1 MTTEINPDILK
12 IYSKEAITGFI
23 NPRAGETKFG
33 ENISLVS
40 CLDELKNHPAKY
52 VLLGIPEDIGVRANY
67 GRAGT
72 SKAWQAALSSL
83 LNIQENPYL
92 NPKNVILLGEINCDK
107 QMVQAASIDMKEDHT
122 AEEFGGLV
130 LQIDHKVSAVIEQI
144 VKSGKIPIVI
154 GGGHNNSFGN
164 IKGTSQAL
172 NRKIN
177 CINFDAHTDFRALEH
192 RHSGNGF
199 SYAFEYQF
207 LNKYFIFGLH
217 RNYTSAS
224 VFSRMN
230 KYPDVISYN
239 FFEDIAVHKKHSFS
253 GAVNQAEAFCC
264 SDDFGI
270 EIDLD
275 SIELIGSSAMTPNG
289 FSLSEAREFLAYFSK
304 FSNLRYIHLCEGAP
318 KFGVFENQVGKAL
331 AYLISDII
339 SEENF

>member
-1 MTTEINPDILK
+1 MATSINSDILK
-12 IYSKEAITGFI
+12 IYSKKDVSEYV

-33 ENISLVS
+33 ENIALVS
-40 CLDELKNHPAKY
+40 NLSELKNHTAKY
-52 VLLGIPEDIGVRANY
+52 VLIGIPEDIGVRANY

-72 SKAWQAALSSL
+72 SKAWQAALSSF

-107 QMVQAASIDMKEDHT
+107 QMVQAASIDMKEIHA

-144 VKSGKIPIVI
+144 VKSEKVPIII

-164 IKGTSQAL
+164 IKGSSKAL
-172 NRKIN
+172 GKKIN
-177 CINFDAHTDFRALEH
+177 CLNFDAHTDFRTLEH

-217 RNYTSAS
+217 RNYTSSS
-224 VFSRMN
+224 VFATMN
-230 KYPDVISYN
+230 NYSDSISYN

-264 SDDFGI
+264 DDDFGI
-270 EIDLD
+270 EIDMD
-275 SIELIGSSAMTPNG
+275 SIEMMGSSAMTPNG
-289 FSLSEAREFLAYFSK
+289 FSLSETRGFLAYFSK

-331 AYLISDII
+331 AYLISDVV
-339 SEENF
+339 SEVNF

>member
-12 IYSKEAITGFI
+12 IYSKEAVTGFI

-40 CLDELKNHPAKY
+40 SLDELKNHPAKY

-130 LQIDHKVSAVIEQI
+130 LQIDHKVSAVIEEI
-144 VKSGKIPIVI
+144 VKAGKIPIII

-199 SYAFEYQF
+199 SYAFEYKF

-217 RNYTSAS
+217 RNYTSAP
-224 VFSRMN
+224 VFSTMD
-230 KYPDVISYN
+230 KYSESIGYN
-239 FFEDIAVHKKHSFS
+239 FFEDIAILKKQTFS
-253 GAVNQAEAFCC
+253 DAINEAENFCC
-264 SDDFGI
+264 ADDFGI

-275 SIELIGSSAMTPNG
+275 SIELMGSSAMTPSG
-289 FSLSEAREFLAYFSK
+289 FTFSETREFLAYFSK